1 MSGWDI
7 LNELIKNLPPI
18 VAILFFVAA
27 GVIFTVGFSRHGVNF
42 IKYGFRQTIL
52 GDSLDKRFDA
62 IDKRFDAIDKRF
74 DKMDARID
82 GIQVEFKVELET
94 IKSNHFGHLK
104 NFLTELTS
112 ILVDKGV
119 IDNQSKA
126 RLDNQLRGM

>member
-7 LNELIKNLPPI
+7 LNELMKSVPP
-18 VAILFFVAA
+18 VAALLFFLAL
-27 GVIFTVGFSRHGVNF
+27 GVIFAVGFSKHGVNF
-42 IKYGFRQTIL
+42 IKYGFNQTIL

-62 IDKRFDAIDKRF
+62 IDKRLEAI
-74 DKMDARID
+74 
-82 GIQVEFKVELET
+82 ET
-94 IKSNHFGHLK
+94 NHFGHLK